1 MRIFLVRHGETDHNK
16 ERIIMGQLDIHLNR
30 VGRMQ
35 SGRLMKALENKNIEV
50 IYTSDLSRAVE
61 TAEIINKKLKVPL
74 FLSKGLREHTLGKLD
89 GITIREFL
97 EKFTSVMEF
106 EKHIL
111 PEGGE
116 KIDVFKERVWK
127 EFQNIIQREKSK
139 KNILLV
145 SHGGTMRVII
155 QKILNADDVIF
166 DSLQQDNCCIDILTF
181 KEKNAFPFSIELLN
195 DCSHLN

>member
-16 ERIIMGQLDIHLNR
+16 ERVIMGQLDIHLNKM
-30 VGRMQ
+30 GRMQ
-35 SGRLMKALENKNIEV
+35 SERLMKALENKNIEV

-61 TAEIINKKLKVPL
+61 TAEIINKELKVPL
-74 FLSKGLREHTLGKLD
+74 ILSKGLREHTLGKLD

-139 KNILLV
+139 KNILVV
-145 SHGGTMRVII
+145 SHGGSMRVII

-166 DSLQQDNCCIDILTF
+166 DSLQQDNCCIDILNF
-181 KEKNAFPFSIELLN
+181 REKNAFPFSIELLN